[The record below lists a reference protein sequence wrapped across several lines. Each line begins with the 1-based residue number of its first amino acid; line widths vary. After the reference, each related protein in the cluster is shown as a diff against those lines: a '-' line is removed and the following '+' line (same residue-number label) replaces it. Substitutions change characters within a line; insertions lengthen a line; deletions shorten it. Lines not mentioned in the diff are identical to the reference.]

1 MALSI
6 KDPETERSARELAAA
21 TGKSV
26 TAAVTE
32 ALERS
37 LRETVDREAGR
48 DAEREAIFQRTMAIS
63 RETGALLP
71 AEFKTFDHDAWLYD
85 EDGLPR

>member
-6 KDPETERSARELAAA
+6 KNPETERLARELAAA

-26 TAAVTE
+26 TAAVSE

-37 LRETVDREAGR
+37 LRETVDREA
-48 DAEREAIFQRTMAIS
+48 EREAIFERTMAIS
-63 RETGALLP
+63 RDTGARWP
-71 AEFKTFDHDAWLYD
+71 AHLKNFDYDEWLYD
-85 EDGLPR
+85 ENGLPR

>member
-6 KDPETERSARELAAA
+6 KNPETERLARELAAA

-37 LRETVDREAGR
+37 LRETVDREVEIEGLTA
-48 DAEREAIFQRTMAIS
+48 RTMAIAK
-63 RETGALLP
+63 ETGALISEEL
-71 AEFKTFDHDAWLYD
+71 KSFDYDAWLYD
-85 EDGLPR
+85 DNGLPR

>member
-6 KDPETERSARELAAA
+6 KNPDTERLARELAAA

-32 ALERS
+32 SLERS
-37 LRETVDREAGR
+37 LRETVDREAEI
-48 DAEREAIFQRTMAIS
+48 AALTARTMAIS
-63 RETGALLP
+63 RETAARWP
-71 AEFKTFDHDAWLYD
+71 AELKDPDASAWLYD

>member
-6 KDPETERSARELAAA
+6 KNPETERLARELAAA

-37 LRETVDREAGR
+37 LRETASREVER
-48 DAEREAIFQRTMAIS
+48 EAEREAIFQRTMAIS
-63 RETGALLP
+63 KETGARWP
-71 AEFKTFDHDAWLYD
+71 AELKNFDYDAWLYD
-85 EDGLPR
+85 ENGLLR